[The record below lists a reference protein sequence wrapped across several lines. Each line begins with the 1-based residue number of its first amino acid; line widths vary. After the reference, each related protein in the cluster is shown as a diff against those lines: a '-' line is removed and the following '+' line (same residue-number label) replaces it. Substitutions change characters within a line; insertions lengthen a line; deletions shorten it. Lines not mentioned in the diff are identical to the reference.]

1 MLRPLNAAT
10 RAAHHAI
17 GFTRAAPRRRR
28 RAWGNSVGQQAQSPS
43 RRTRLHLG
51 RARPSEGWR
60 RPAGRSCGSGCSRSA
75 HLTYSA
81 TSDETAADLFVDP
94 KLATDKTNASG
105 RWNREDG
112 YHLEPP
118 PQKAPALVR
127 RSPPPTRR
135 RSDVQLHSASAEN
148 SHSESPRR
156 LMIACNSATEPART
170 IPTATRRSRRAVR
183 TGDGIRPKAPSATD
197 EPTLI
202 LCQGLRAG
210 PSPVSALSRW
220 TTTTRLVVGRETAHR
235 SSWVVPRPPPGEGQ
249 DCLPGP
255 GPDADQPVPAVVRCR
270 EAATGR
276 SPVEGLVYERP
287 QRYLLV
293 GAL

>member
-1 MLRPLNAAT
+1 MFVSCGAPDLIGCHSLTMLRPLNAAT

-81 TSDETAADLFVDP
+81 TSDETAADLFVDA

-170 IPTATRRSRRAVR
+170 IPTATRRSRQCGPHGRWHSPKGAVSHRRADADPLPGIASRPLAGVR
-183 TGDGIRPKAPSATD
+183 VVALDEHQQRRRRRRTAASAGRCRSRP
-197 EPTLI
+197 
-202 LCQGLRAG
+202 
-210 PSPVSALSRW
+210 
-220 TTTTRLVVGRETAHR
+220 
-235 SSWVVPRPPPGEGQ
+235 GQ
-249 DCLPGP
+249 DRHAVAEGR
-255 GPDADQPVPAVVRCR
+255 QRPAL
-270 EAATGR
+270 GR
-276 SPVEGLVYERP
+276 AK
-287 QRYLLV
+287 Q
-293 GAL
+293 